1 MLQMAHIGDVAH
13 IAHLVTEVFQIAEKN
28 IKRDGRTGMSQMGI
42 AINGRSANIHTYM
55 RSMQRLEALL
65 LPMQGI
71 VNQKCLFHIF

>member
-13 IAHLVTEVFQIAEKN
+13 VAHLVTEVFQIAEKN

-42 AINGRSANIHTYM
+42 AING
-55 RSMQRLEALL
+55 LL
-65 LPMQGI
+65 LPMQSI